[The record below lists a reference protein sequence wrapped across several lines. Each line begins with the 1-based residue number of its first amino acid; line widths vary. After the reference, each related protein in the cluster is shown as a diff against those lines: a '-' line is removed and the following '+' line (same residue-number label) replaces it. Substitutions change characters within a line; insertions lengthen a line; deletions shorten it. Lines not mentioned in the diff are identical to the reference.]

1 MTFCALH
8 RLRQWGRELRCAD
21 SRTAA
26 ATPPQSTC
34 QITGSGYRYMHLLT
48 PAGPTANLLSTS
60 RPSSGSLQPVQV
72 FNLSA
77 LQPGSTSSLPTEHQ
91 GPASTSPSSTGF
103 CPIFHPSAVFPAGH
117 PMESSHPP
125 PHACVAW
132 LPTLLPSRPVHWG
145 DSTPHCHGLK
155 PVLQLPSESFL

>member
-1 MTFCALH
+1 MTFCGLH
-8 RLRQWGRELRCAD
+8 RLRQWGREPICAD
-21 SRTAA
+21 SCTAA
-26 ATPPQSTC
+26 AAPPQSTC
-34 QITGSGYRYMHLLT
+34 QITGSGSSCTHLLT

-77 LQPGSTSSLPTEHQ
+77 LQPGSTSSLPAEHQ
-91 GPASTSPSSTGF
+91 GPASTSLASTRF
-103 CPIFHPSAVFPAGH
+103 CPIFRLSAVFPAGH

-125 PHACVAW
+125 PRACVAW
-132 LPTLLPSRPVHWG
+132 LPTLLPSRLVHWG
-145 DSTPHCHGLK
+145 DLTPRCHGLK